1 MVITNQQWQA
11 LLKGKQ
17 VKTIM
22 PLERGN
28 PLFFRRRELDKTNS
42 LTFFKIYDKIYIENE
57 KKVLTFSPCYVI
69 LLIESEG
76 KHFKTRKE
84 IIMAKITKNIVDA
97 DLRNRVFNWIFEDE
111 KEIAISNSIQ
121 KVNDRQYGAILTD
134 LNGVERYVRIGAIV
148 AEQRDD
154 MTATEL
160 MESEINAYKE
170 KQADKK
176 EKAEARA
183 RKAEADAK
191 RREQKE
197 KGE

>member
-1 MVITNQQWQA
+1 
-11 LLKGKQ
+11 
-17 VKTIM
+17 
-22 PLERGN
+22 
-28 PLFFRRRELDKTNS
+28 
-42 LTFFKIYDKIYIENE
+42 
-57 KKVLTFSPCYVI
+57 
-69 LLIESEG
+69 
-76 KHFKTRKE
+76 
-84 IIMAKITKNIVDA
+84 MAKITKNIVDA

-154 MTATEL
+154 MTARAL

-170 KQADKK
+170 KQAEKA

-183 RKAEADAK
+183 RKAEADTK
-191 RREQKE
+191 RRKAKE
-197 KGE
+197 EEEE